1 MNIKSIFSIG
11 LIKKYFAKIV
21 LHLKKIKHF
30 WLSTICNLSTDM
42 RWAHIEDKFL
52 AYIKGFRRYTR
63 HYHHNALISSHVRQC
78 QFEIFPYS
86 LSDKSAFEIVGNDN
100 INRYFI
106 QDVGNL
112 FGHRGLLSFFQNIV
126 TGLAM
131 YGKAYYCIKWDIV
144 AVNGENYIL
153 PVSIDNL
160 AVSTMKKAIFG
171 GYKQRY
177 SFLTRLFGGYYGRGT
192 KNRNFLQD
200 EIFFIKYPFGSYPLK
215 KAYKY
220 RNYSPNYFKSSTTAL
235 EAGNFPLN
243 HTWDYEKTRK
253 YNYFNIIK
261 REYEIIDRRL
271 STMLFSYSRE
281 FKITNYYDIYS
292 VSNIAKHRND
302 YRDYVISEFNNQIIQ
317 LIKKKNNL
325 EHLEFIIKD
334 GIIKDNNYYDEVLRQ
349 YSNKEIDHPKAVKML
364 TDEMI

>member
-1 MNIKSIFSIG
+1 MNIKSIFFIG
-11 LIKKYFAKIV
+11 LIKKHFE
-21 LHLKKIKHF
+21 KIKHF
-30 WLSTICNLSTDM
+30 WFSTICNLSTDM
-42 RWAHIEDKFL
+42 RGAHIEDRFL
-52 AYIKGFRRYTR
+52 SYAKGFQRYTR
-63 HYHHNALISSHVRQC
+63 NYHQNALISSHVRQC

-86 LSDKSAFEIVGNDN
+86 LSDKSAFEIVGNDDV
-100 INRYFI
+100 NRYFI

-112 FGHRGLLSFFQNIV
+112 FRHRGLLSFFQNIV
-126 TGLAM
+126 TELAM
-131 YGKAYYCIKWDIV
+131 YGKAYYCIKWGTV
-144 AVNGENYIL
+144 TVNGKNYIL

-160 AVSTMKKAIFG
+160 AVSTMRKATFG

-177 SFLTRLFGGYYGRGT
+177 SLLTRFFGGYYGRGI
-192 KNRNFLQD
+192 KNRNFLLD
-200 EIFFIKYPFGSYPLK
+200 EIFFIKYPFGSHPLK

-220 RNYSPNYFKSSTTAL
+220 RNYSSSYFKSSVIAL
-235 EAGNFPLN
+235 DAGNFPLN

-271 STMLFSYSRE
+271 SAMLFSYSRE

-302 YRDYVISEFNNQIIQ
+302 YRDYVVSEFNNQIIK
-317 LIKKKNNL
+317 LIKEKNNL
-325 EHLEFIIKD
+325 EHLKFIIKD
-334 GIIKDNNYYDEVLRQ
+334 GIIKDNNYYDEVLRK

-364 TDEMI
+364 TEEMI